1 MELSIG
7 DKSCSHHKNIIYSF
21 YCFDDKEFLCSKC
34 FKDHKKHNI
43 EIIDDLKEKSL
54 FIKSLAKTGQS
65 LIEFYS
71 KIKKVLESV
80 KQEIEE
86 SLLTINNK
94 LDDLKQSAPPGDF
107 KNIFSFP

>member
-1 MELSIG
+1 MELSIS

-34 FKDHKKHNI
+34 FKAHKKHNI

-54 FIKSLAKTGQS
+54 FIKSLTKTGQS
-65 LIEFYS
+65 LIDFYS

-80 KQEIEE
+80 KSEIEE
-86 SLLTINNK
+86 SLITINNK
-94 LDDLKQSAPPGDF
+94 
-107 KNIFSFP
+107 

>member
-1 MELSIG
+1 MF
-7 DKSCSHHKNIIYSF
+7 KM
-21 YCFDDKEFLCSKC
+21 

-54 FIKSLAKTGQS
+54 FIKSLTKTGQS

-80 KQEIEE
+80 KQEIED

-94 LDDLKQSAPPGDF
+94 LDDLKQSASG
-107 KNIFSFP
+107 

>member
-7 DKSCSHHKNIIYSF
+7 DRSCSRHKNATYSF

-54 FIKSLAKTGQS
+54 FIKSLTKKA
-65 LIEFYS
+65 
-71 KIKKVLESV
+71 KVLSNFIQ
-80 KQEIEE
+80 K
-86 SLLTINNK
+86 
-94 LDDLKQSAPPGDF
+94 
-107 KNIFSFP
+107 